1 MEKNLNWGV
10 ALCCVTGELIQDGF
24 YLQCADR
31 YFKHEDDL
39 VSYLRT
45 LGDDSE
51 GEDDRA
57 TILARWY
64 AQDDMEHEGY
74 YYSSWHPES
83 ANYIEIDGDVYEIEM
98 KHRIKR
104 YI

>member
-1 MEKNLNWGV
+1 MTKDLNWGV

-24 YLQCADR
+24 YLQCAGK
-31 YFKHEDDL
+31 YFKHEHDLIAYLKSIDD
-39 VSYLRT
+39 
-45 LGDDSE
+45 DDD
-51 GEDDRA
+51 ED
-57 TILARWY
+57 TILSRWY

-74 YYSSWHPES
+74 YYSNWHPES

>member
-1 MEKNLNWGV
+1 MTKDLNWGV

-24 YLQCADR
+24 YLQCADK
-31 YFKHEDDL
+31 YFKHEHDLIAYLKSIDD
-39 VSYLRT
+39 
-45 LGDDSE
+45 DDD
-51 GEDDRA
+51 EDR
-57 TILARWY
+57 ILSRWY

-74 YYSSWHPES
+74 YYSNWHPES
-83 ANYIEIDGDVYEIEM
+83 ANYIEIDGDVYKIEM